1 VLVANN
7 TYNADWGAIWFR
19 RGTLNNDGRLYKSS
33 LTNVSIIDNVN
44 NHASTQQ
51 VINVSSGS
59 GWGVFEFRNSL
70 FWQNKYNGGQLSTV
84 DIENSK
90 TAEGDIQTVRVYN
103 TIAMVGSGVTSGT
116 FDNSNITLLDPT
128 TDNLNLDAEYKPTS
142 ASNYIVDQGDNTY
155 YDIALFGDLDLSG
168 NERIIN
174 TTIDLGA
181 YEYNSTLSVD
191 DISLDENTVK
201 LYPNPATDVVN
212 IKTNQ
217 TIKNVR
223 VFNVNGQKVLDIA
236 NQSQINISNLP
247 TGMYFL
253 NINTNQSN
261 QTIKILKQ

>member
-1 VLVANN
+1 MS
-7 TYNADWGAIWFR
+7 F
-19 RGTLNNDGRLYKSS
+19 
-33 LTNVSIIDNVN
+33 IDNVN

-168 NERIIN
+168 NDRIFN

-181 YEYNSTLSVD
+181 YEYNSTLGIDAV
-191 DISLDENTVK
+191 SLNTNSVK
-201 LYPNPATDVVN
+201 LYPNPVNDRLFIKSTEQIESVTIYNINGQLIKRTNETINGVDVSVLSSGLYMIE
-212 IKTNQ
+212 IKTNNN
-217 TIKNVR
+217 TIN
-223 VFNVNGQKVLDIA
+223 QK
-236 NQSQINISNLP
+236 
-247 TGMYFL
+247 FL
-253 NINTNQSN
+253 
-261 QTIKILKQ
+261 KG